1 MILRKEGVAMKLY
14 TAKEIAEILQINV
27 FTVLRYIRE
36 GKLEHIKVGSQ
47 YRITEEQL
55 NKFISKD

>member
-1 MILRKEGVAMKLY
+1 MKLY
-14 TAKEIAEILQINV
+14 TAKEIAEILQINM

-47 YRITEEQL
+47 YRVTEKQL
-55 NKFISKD
+55 DKFLKKG

>member
-1 MILRKEGVAMKLY
+1 MKLY

-36 GKLEHIKVGSQ
+36 GKINHVKVGSQ

-55 NKFISKD
+55 EKFINQGK

>member
-1 MILRKEGVAMKLY
+1 MKLY